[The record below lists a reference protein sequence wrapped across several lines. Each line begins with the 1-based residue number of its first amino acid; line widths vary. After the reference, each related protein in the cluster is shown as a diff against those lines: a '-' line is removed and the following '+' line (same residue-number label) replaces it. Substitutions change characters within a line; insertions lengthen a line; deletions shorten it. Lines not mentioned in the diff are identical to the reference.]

1 MSDPKNFQR
10 NHGLNRTSIKWDF
23 FNPDVLPAW
32 VAEMDFPLA
41 APIKEKI
48 SKILDASDTGY
59 PSLKLEEE
67 LRTVFFERMQTQ
79 FNWTPSDL
87 PLVYFQDAVQG
98 IFHLVDCF
106 TQENDKLVTLTPI
119 YPPFLEVG
127 EKLNRRCVEIAL
139 RNIDGVDSIDWDA
152 LRTAAKGARML
163 LLCNPHN
170 PTGRVFSK
178 NELDTLAQIVLENN
192 LIVIAD
198 EIHADLVY
206 PPHTHIPFAT
216 ISPDIN
222 AQTLTLTSATKTF
235 NLGGLRCAILAF
247 GDPAMQQRF
256 ALRPWQIRGGLNIMG
271 MHATIS
277 AWRHGHDWLKE
288 TMKTLEHN
296 RNTLLE
302 SLENMLPEMICNQ
315 PQATYLAWLDCR
327 KLHLGDDPAAY
338 FLEHAKLGLSSGPL
352 FGKAG
357 AGFAR
362 LNFAT
367 SPDILGEAIERLT
380 QSVKNTRG

>member
-1 MSDPKNFQR
+1 
-10 NHGLNRTSIKWDF
+10 
-23 FNPDVLPAW
+23 
-32 VAEMDFPLA
+32 
-41 APIKEKI
+41 I

-256 ALRPWQIRGGLNIMG
+256 
-271 MHATIS
+271 
-277 AWRHGHDWLKE
+277 
-288 TMKTLEHN
+288 
-296 RNTLLE
+296 
-302 SLENMLPEMICNQ
+302 
-315 PQATYLAWLDCR
+315 
-327 KLHLGDDPAAY
+327 
-338 FLEHAKLGLSSGPL
+338 
-352 FGKAG
+352 
-357 AGFAR
+357 
-362 LNFAT
+362 
-367 SPDILGEAIERLT
+367 
-380 QSVKNTRG
+380 